1 MSSTSSPAANP
12 RTRSGARL
20 RVLIV
25 EDSPDDYEL
34 ILRAL
39 AGGPWRITGER
50 VESADG
56 LRAAFAAAEWD
67 VVISDHNL
75 PQFDSLAALALA
87 RAADPEI
94 PFIIV
99 SGRIGEDVAVDAIL
113 AGADDYVMKHNLARL
128 RPAVARCLEARA
140 LKRQMRAAEARE
152 RESESRLAAIAA
164 HLPGVVF
171 QLRQPAGSASAQFV
185 YLSDGAE
192 QLLGRS
198 PAHLLANPREILAL
212 TSGGPGEPLAA
223 RLRECAATG
232 APLAWEGRIG
242 SGPQARWVSVSASPR
257 SVDAGVRLWDGIMV
271 DITSLKNAEERLRDI
286 TADWERRMEEERAAI
301 ARELHDEVG
310 GALAALK
317 ADAAWLRRRAG
328 AEPAVQERIED
339 VERLLDSLIGS
350 IQRLAQALR
359 PGALDLGL
367 SAALEARTAEVARR
381 LGVEYHFASN
391 DEEPALSGEAAMALY
406 RVFQEALTNITK
418 HAAATRIEVELFAT
432 PQEVTLEV
440 RDNGRGVTPEDLAKA
455 DRYGVR
461 GMRERIARLGGWIEV
476 SGEPGRGTTVMAGIP
491 RAHPGPRP

>member
-1 MSSTSSPAANP
+1 MSQDVSPRGRAG
-12 RTRSGARL
+12 TRL
-20 RVLIV
+20 RALVV

-34 ILRAL
+34 LLRAL
-39 AGGPWRITGER
+39 AGGPWRVSAER
-50 VESADG
+50 VENADG
-56 LRAAFAAAEWD
+56 LRAALAAADWD

-94 PFIIV
+94 AFIIV
-99 SGRIGEDVAVDAIL
+99 SGRIGEDVAVDAML

-128 RPAVARCLEARA
+128 RPAVARCLEART

-171 QLRQPAGSASAQFV
+171 QLRQPAEGAPAEFV

-192 QLLGRS
+192 QLLGRP
-198 PAHLLANPREILAL
+198 PAQLLANPREILAL

-223 RLRECAATG
+223 RLRECAASG
-232 APLAWEGRIG
+232 AALAWEGCIG

-257 SVDAGVRLWDGIMV
+257 TVGAGVRLWDGIMV
-271 DITSLKNAEERLRDI
+271 DVTSVKNAEAKLRDL

-317 ADAAWLRRRAG
+317 ADATWLRRRVG
-328 AEPAVQERIED
+328 ADPAVQERIED
-339 VERLLDSLIGS
+339 IERLLDSLIGS

-381 LGVEYHFASN
+381 LGIEYHFASN
-391 DEEPALSGEAAMALY
+391 DEELALPGEAAMALF

-432 PQEVTLEV
+432 AQEVTLEV
-440 RDNGRGVTPEDLAKA
+440 RDNGRGATPEDLAKPG
-455 DRYGVR
+455 RFGVR
-461 GMRERIARLGGWIEV
+461 GMHERIARLGGWIEV

-491 RAHPGPRP
+491 RTRHGARS